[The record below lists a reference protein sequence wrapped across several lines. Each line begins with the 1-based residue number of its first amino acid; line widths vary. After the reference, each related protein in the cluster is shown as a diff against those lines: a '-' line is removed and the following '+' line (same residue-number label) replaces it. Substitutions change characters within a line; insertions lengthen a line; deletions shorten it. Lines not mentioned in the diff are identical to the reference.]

1 MRIAYLR
8 DNMYKDWGKDVE
20 PNSPFIAL
28 EILRLEEE
36 FVEMPGTTHIV
47 LIQALIKF
55 TRLTLRYE

>member
-1 MRIAYLR
+1 VYLR
-8 DNMYKDWGKDVE
+8 DNIYKDWGKDVE

-36 FVEMPGTTHIV
+36 LVEMPGTTHIV

-55 TRLTLRYE
+55 KRLTLRYE